1 MSITPVQLLRFV
13 ILSGMILAGLST
25 TLPARLFAYDFRPLD
40 AVMEKA
46 VSDTVF
52 PGASLAVLYKG
63 EVVFHKAFGRMT
75 YSPQSRPAETT
86 TLYDLASLT
95 KAVATTSIAMQL
107 VERDSLSLQ
116 SAVSSYLPGFAK
128 NGKGRVTIEQLMRHT
143 SGLRAHTFFAKSC
156 TTPEELFQ
164 AIEADTLLTAPGTAT
179 LYSDLNFMLLG
190 RIIEKITG
198 HSLAANFH
206 QRFAAPLGMN
216 STMFTPQPSLVWR
229 IAPVDKDTLWTFKVP
244 RPLVNDQNAA
254 LLGGVAGHAGL
265 FSTTG
270 DLLVMMKMIMQG
282 GRLNHHDYFSPAT
295 LRKFLARNGYP
306 RAVGWD
312 IRSLDGHSSAG
323 DYFSSSSYGHLGY
336 TGTSIWVDPER
347 QLAVILLSNRVYPSS
362 ENIKIR
368 KFRPLLHNRVV
379 ECLGLRIRQ
388 TAPSSAQ

>member
-1 MSITPVQLLRFV
+1 MQLLRFI
-13 ILSGMILAGLST
+13 ILSSMIFAGVST
-25 TLPARLFAYDFRPLD
+25 SLPAKLLAHDFRSLE
-40 AVMEKA
+40 AAMEKA

-63 EVVFHKAFGRMT
+63 DIIFHKAFGRMT
-75 YSPQSRPAETT
+75 YSPQSPAAETT

-116 SAVSSYLPGFAK
+116 AAVSSYLPGFAK
-128 NGKGRVTIEQLMRHT
+128 NGKENVTIEQLMRHT
-143 SGLRAHTFFAKSC
+143 SGLRAHTFYAKSC
-156 TTPEELFQ
+156 TTPAELFQ

-190 RIIEKITG
+190 KIIENITG

-206 QRFAAPLGMN
+206 QRFAAPLRMS
-216 STMFTPQPSLVWR
+216 STLFTPPPSMLWR
-229 IAPVDKDTLWTFKVP
+229 IAPVEKDTLWPFKVP

-254 LLGGVAGHAGL
+254 LLGGIAGHAGL

-270 DLLVMMKMIMQG
+270 DLLVMMKMMMQG
-282 GRLNHHDYFSPAT
+282 GSLNHHLYFCPAT
-295 LRKFLARNGYP
+295 LRKFLARTEYP
-306 RAVGWD
+306 RAIGWD
-312 IRSLDGHSSAG
+312 LRSLEGHSSAG
-323 DYFSSSSYGHLGY
+323 ELFSSSSYGHLGY

-347 QLAVILLSNRVYPSS
+347 ELAVILLSNRVYPSS

-368 KFRPLLHNRVV
+368 KFRPLLHNCVI
-379 ECLGLRIRQ
+379 ECLGLPVRK

>member
-1 MSITPVQLLRFV
+1 MLL
-13 ILSGMILAGLST
+13 ATLST
-25 TLPARLFAYDFRPLD
+25 AFPATLRAHDFRPLE

-63 EVVFHKAFGRMT
+63 NVVFHKAFGRMT
-75 YSPQSRPAETT
+75 YSPKSTPVDTT
-86 TLYDLASLT
+86 TIYDLASLT
-95 KAVATTSIAMQL
+95 KAVVTTSIAMQL

-116 SAVSSYLPGFAK
+116 DPVSSYLPGFAK
-128 NGKGRVTIEQLMRHT
+128 NGKEKVTIEQLMRHT

-156 TTPEELFQ
+156 NTPKELFS
-164 AIEADTLLTAPGTAT
+164 AIEADTLLSRPGATT

-190 RIIEKITG
+190 RIIENITRQT
-198 HSLAANFH
+198 LAANFH

-216 STMFTPQPSLVWR
+216 STMFTPPPSLIWR
-229 IAPVDKDTLWTFKVP
+229 IAPVEKDRLWPFKVQ

-270 DLLVMMKMIMQG
+270 DLLDMASMLMHG
-282 GRLNHHDYFSPAT
+282 GTLNGRTYFRAAT
-295 LRKFLARNGYP
+295 LRKFLARNGNP

-312 IRSLDGHSSAG
+312 VCSSDGHSSAG
-323 DYFSSSSYGHLGY
+323 DYFSNSSYGHLGY
-336 TGTSIWVDPER
+336 TGTSLWIDPER
-347 QLAVILLSNRVYPSS
+347 ELAVILLSNRVYPSS

-368 KFRPLLHNRVV
+368 KFRPLLHNSIIK
-379 ECLGLRIRQ
+379 CLGLPVRQ

>member
-1 MSITPVQLLRFV
+1 LIKPTDLLRF
-13 ILSGMILAGLST
+13 IIISGMLLVGLSA
-25 TLPARLFAYDFRPLD
+25 TLPGKLLGQDFRPLE

-63 EVVFHKAFGRMT
+63 NVVFHKAFGRMT
-75 YSPQSRPAETT
+75 YDLKSRPAETT
-86 TLYDLASLT
+86 TMYDLASLT

-116 SAVSSYLPGFAK
+116 APVSRYMPGFAK
-128 NGKGRVTIEQLMRHT
+128 NGKEKVTIEQLMRHT
-143 SGLRAHTFFAKSC
+143 SGLRAHSFFAKSC
-156 TTPEELFQ
+156 GTPKELFS
-164 AIEADTLLTAPGTAT
+164 AIEADTLLSEPGTTT

-190 RIIEKITG
+190 SIIESITG
-198 HSLAANFH
+198 QTLVANFH
-206 QRFAAPLGMN
+206 QRFAAPLGMS
-216 STMFTPQPSLVWR
+216 STMFTPPQAIIWR
-229 IAPVDKDTLWTFKVP
+229 VAPVEKDTLWPFKVQ

-265 FSTTG
+265 FSTTE
-270 DLLVMMKMIMQG
+270 DLLGMVNMLMHEG
-282 GRLNHHDYFSPAT
+282 TLNGHTYFRAAT

-312 IRSLDGHSSAG
+312 VRSSDGHSSAG

-336 TGTSIWVDPER
+336 TGTSIWIDPER
-347 QLAVILLSNRVYPSS
+347 ELAVILLSNRVYPTS

-368 KFRPLLHNRVV
+368 KFRPLLHNSVV
-379 ECLGLRIRQ
+379 KCLGL
-388 TAPSSAQ
+388 